1 MSKHKGTVKSFNESK
16 GSGFITPEDGS
27 KEVFF
32 HSNAIDR
39 EEYKNLAEGQKVEF
53 EIQEGAKGPSAIK
66 VHPVDC

>member
-27 KEVFF
+27 KEVFV

-53 EIQEGAKGPSAIK
+53 EIHKGAKGPSAIK
-66 VHPVDC
+66 VHPVD

>member
-16 GSGFITPEDGS
+16 GSGFIKPEDGS
-27 KEVFF
+27 KEVFV

-39 EEYKNLAEGQKVEF
+39 EEYKNLSEGQKVEF

-66 VHPVDC
+66 VHPVD

>member
-27 KEVFF
+27 KEVFV
-32 HSNAIDR
+32 HSKAIDH
-39 EEYKNLAEGQKVEF
+39 EEYKNLSEGQKVEF

-66 VHPVDC
+66 VYPVD